1 MDFGVLSTAQTE
13 GAKGLGRKAREE
25 IGKGNQI
32 AVLRFPAKVVV
43 GVVVVVGV
51 GRTSGIPGFPSGV
64 PGQS

>member
-25 IGKGNQI
+25 IGKGNQM
-32 AVLRFPAKVVV
+32 AVLRFPARVVV
-43 GVVVVVGV
+43 WVGV